1 MAGKAKSDGAAAKA
15 APIVPERTVAP
26 AHNRGPADV
35 LDFTAPDGGV
45 EPGRFYAI
53 GDMAVHSSV
62 SAKVGVRFAGT
73 VAGRFENAPKRE
85 GEAWREGQA
94 LFFDGEAFT
103 GSGDTV
109 DASVRPAGHA
119 IAAAAEDETAGW
131 VRLRN

>member
-15 APIVPERTVAP
+15 APLAPERTVAP

-45 EPGRFYAI
+45 VPNRFYAI
-53 GDMAVHSSV
+53 GDMAVYSSV
-62 SAKVGVRFAGT
+62 AAKAGVRFAGT
-73 VAGRFENAPKRE
+73 VAGRFESAPKRA
-85 GEAWREGQA
+85 GETWREGQA

-103 GSGDTV
+103 AGDDVSGILGLPV
-109 DASVRPAGHA
+109 AHA
-119 IAAAAEDETAGW
+119 IADAAEDDTAGW